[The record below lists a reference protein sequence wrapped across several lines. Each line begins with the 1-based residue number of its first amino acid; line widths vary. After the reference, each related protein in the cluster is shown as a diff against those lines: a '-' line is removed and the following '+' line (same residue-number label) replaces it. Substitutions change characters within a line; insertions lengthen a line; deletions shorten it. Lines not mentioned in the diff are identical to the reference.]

1 MTAGTF
7 PTGTT
12 QHRALH
18 RLFKDDKIS
27 ISADGS
33 APLSLPATL
42 HLVDGGHFHFTTL
55 YYTLLHFT
63 TLYYTLHLVD
73 GGHFHFELKDGGH
86 FFTFGLDSYA
96 FDTCQVDSNWVP
108 LWRAD
113 PRGGGGKGE
122 PAGPPN
128 ADALLC
134 EHGQLK
140 LRPELS
146 PCWPRAESA
155 AAAAAGV
162 GSTKR
167 RVLDQRL
174 GGRVFLLTD
183 SEFELLRAAGGEAAA
198 WSLPTCEIDATAAGS
213 GGRVVTALKPDFCDE
228 CAAK

>member
-42 HLVDGGHFHFTTL
+42 HLVDGGHFHF
-55 YYTLLHFT
+55 
-63 TLYYTLHLVD
+63 
-73 GGHFHFELKDGGH
+73 ELKDGGH

-96 FDTCQVDSNWVP
+96 FDTCQVDSNWVH

-134 EHGQLK
+134 EHGRLK

-146 PCWPRAESA
+146 PCWPRVESA
-155 AAAAAGV
+155 VVPGGARGRKGTACLLLR
-162 GSTKR
+162 STK
-167 RVLDQRL
+167 
-174 GGRVFLLTD
+174 
-183 SEFELLRAAGGEAAA
+183 
-198 WSLPTCEIDATAAGS
+198 TAS
-213 GGRVVTALKPDFCDE
+213 WTSHR
-228 CAAK
+228 